1 MKRQQA
7 ALLIWI
13 ILPLAVVAVL
23 CWAIAV
29 SIGERGDRMEQTPG
43 VGAGAGDTGGVNAV
57 GEMLAGNAANH
68 GAKPDPSQTPATPAA
83 PAAQPDPAQPATPA
97 ASNMVMP
104 ETLEQG
110 FILIVEDKARLASPA
125 SPIFLAGNH
134 NGWNPGDKA
143 MQLQAQSD
151 QKWRIEIIKPKFAGA
166 RFNFKFTRG
175 SWELEELKD
184 DMSAPG
190 NRELPMIDISKL
202 APGEQPRIEMAVS
215 KWGDMRPNAA
225 AARAN
230 DPYRAIEATGTLRRL
245 EVMGGAGTSTG
256 RSRDLLVW
264 LPPGYDDKQNAT
276 KTYPVLYL
284 HDGQNLFSKPAT
296 APGEWGVDETATDL
310 ITKGLMRPTIIVG
323 IPHSGEGRIA
333 EYMPPMSIMAID
345 GVEPQG
351 QLHVQ
356 WLMSTVMPRVER
368 AFRVAKGPENTGIG
382 GSSLGAVISMYA
394 AARHPDTFGIVLAE
408 SLPLRTGS
416 SAAWDEFIAGINT
429 WPKRVFLGM
438 GGNETGANNT
448 TRNQAYVEAVKAL
461 DEKMKTA
468 GLGPDRRVLVIDPTA
483 EHTEAAWAKRL
494 PQALAFLFPPAMDG
508 TK

>member
-68 GAKPDPSQTPATPAA
+68 GAKPDPSQTPSTPAT
-83 PAAQPDPAQPATPA
+83 PAAQPDPAQPAAPA

-296 APGEWGVDETATDL
+296 APGEWGVDETATEL

-333 EYMPPMSIMAID
+333 EYMPIAAID